1 MAESDHTLKAK
12 AVVEDVRNKCILLHG
27 LHHKWKSGL

>member
-12 AVVEDVRNKCILLHG
+12 AVVEDVRNILLHG